1 MSGAATVGRGR
12 RRRCRTPRGQEARH
26 LADHDYVQ
34 GVLTQRLRIMTG
46 SPPERTATGGVGDRA
61 LEPDSASP
69 GRDRGLESGRRRDS
83 LGAVDAPAKQALA
96 RALTESDAELRGR
109 KLGDFVLRESIGEG
123 GFAAV
128 YRCDQPLLGRE
139 AVIKVLHQRLRESE
153 VVLQRFMRE
162 ARLASRL
169 SHPYAAHV
177 YAFGVEPED
186 GLAWIAME
194 MVHGTSLERWLRDHG
209 PLPLEMLVPFF
220 EHVAEVVQDAHDHG
234 IVHRDLKPSNVMM
247 IEYAGRVFPKL
258 LDFGIAKLVDDSA
271 GLETTVVPV
280 DVDEPMFTPFG
291 ESGRQNLTQAN
302 ATLGS
307 PPYMSPEQ
315 WCDPLSAG
323 PRSDLYSLAV
333 MAYEAL
339 TGEQPFTGA
348 TIAAIGE
355 QHCNAAVP
363 PLPDRFPAALNRVFQ
378 RALAKSAADRP
389 ATALAFA
396 SELRAAAF
404 PIHEAERSG
413 IRAAEPSEPP
423 AKRRMW
429 PFAAGGAALAVA
441 GVAVFTLMG
450 APGDDRA
457 SLLPPAAIA
466 HTAEPAPQP
475 VAAAVMSTAPVTA
488 AAATP
493 APARATVV
501 VEIESTPR
509 GAEVFRLPSET
520 KVGTTPWHKELPSEA
535 GVQIFMVKKP
545 GFADQRVEIDLG
557 TGGTRSVKLARLTHR
572 PTPTLTPTSP
582 ASPSSPASSPP
593 ASAPAPVRQ
602 KGQPADPFARTP

>member
-1 MSGAATVGRGR
+1 MH
-12 RRRCRTPRGQEARH
+12 PRGQGARPR
-26 LADHDYVQ
+26 ADHDYVQ
-34 GVLTQRLRIMTG
+34 GVTTQRLQIMTDP
-46 SPPERTATGGVGDRA
+46 PPERTATGVYEPGTRARFCVG
-61 LEPDSASP
+61 
-69 GRDRGLESGRRRDS
+69 GRDRSLESGWRRDS

-96 RALTESDAELRGR
+96 RALTETDVETDVELRGR

-123 GFAAV
+123 GFATV

-194 MVHGTSLERWLRDHG
+194 FVHGTSLEHWLREHG

-258 LDFGIAKLVDDSA
+258 LDFGIAKLVDDSP

-280 DVDEPMFTPFG
+280 DVGEPMFTPLG

-355 QHCNAAVP
+355 QHCSADVP
-363 PLPDRFPAALNRVFQ
+363 LLSERFPAALNRVFQ
-378 RALAKSAADRP
+378 RALAKAAADRP
-389 ATALAFA
+389 ASALAFA

-413 IRAAEPSEPP
+413 IRAAEPSEKP

-429 PFAAGGAALAVA
+429 PVAAGVAALAVA
-441 GVAVFTLMG
+441 GVAAFALMG
-450 APGDDRA
+450 GPGNDRA

-466 HTAEPAPQP
+466 HAAEPAPPP
-475 VAAAVMSTAPVTA
+475 VTPVMAAAPVIA
-488 AAATP
+488 AAASS

-509 GAEVFRLPSET
+509 GADVYRLPSET
-520 KVGTTPWHKELPSEA
+520 KVGATPWHEELPSEA
-535 GVQIFMVKKP
+535 GVQVFLLKKP
-545 GFADQRVEIDLG
+545 GFAEQRVEIDLR
-557 TGGTRSVKLARLTHR
+557 TGGTHTVKLARLVHR
-572 PTPTLTPTSP
+572 AGPTPTPSP
-582 ASPSSPASSPP
+582 ASPAPQAPAPAS
-593 ASAPAPVRQ
+593 APVRQ
-602 KGQPADPFARTP
+602 KGQPVDPFARTP

>member
-1 MSGAATVGRGR
+1 M
-12 RRRCRTPRGQEARH
+12 
-26 LADHDYVQ
+26 
-34 GVLTQRLRIMTG
+34 
-46 SPPERTATGGVGDRA
+46 
-61 LEPDSASP
+61 
-69 GRDRGLESGRRRDS
+69 
-83 LGAVDAPAKQALA
+83 DAPAKQSVA
-96 RALTESDAELRGR
+96 RALTESDVELRGR

-194 MVHGTSLERWLRDHG
+194 MVHGTSLEHWLREHG

-247 IEYAGRVFPKL
+247 IEYAGRIFPKL

-271 GLETTVVPV
+271 ALQTIVVPV
-280 DVDEPMFTPFG
+280 DTDEPMFTALG

-363 PLPDRFPAALNRVFQ
+363 PLPDRLPAALNRVFQ
-378 RALAKSAADRP
+378 RALAKAAADRP
-389 ATALAFA
+389 ASALAFA

-404 PIHEAERSG
+404 PSEAERSG
-413 IRAAEPSEPP
+413 IRAAELGRPP
-423 AKRRMW
+423 AKRKIW
-429 PFAAGGAALAVA
+429 PFAAGVAALAIA
-441 GVAVFTLMG
+441 GVAVYALTG
-450 APGDDRA
+450 EPRADRGP
-457 SLLPPAAIA
+457 LLPAAAIA
-466 HTAEPAPQP
+466 HAVEPASQP
-475 VAAAVMSTAPVTA
+475 VAAPVAASAVIPA
-488 AAATP
+488 AAPP
-493 APARATVV
+493 AAHVT

-509 GAEVFRLPSET
+509 GAEVFRFPSDT
-520 KVGTTPWHKELPSEA
+520 KVGATPWHAELSSEA
-535 GVQIFMVKKP
+535 GVQVFLLKKP
-545 GFADQRVEIDLG
+545 GFADQRVEIDLR
-557 TGGTRSVKLARLTHR
+557 TGGTRSVKLARLGHR
-572 PTPTLTPTSP
+572 PGPTPTASP
-582 ASPSSPASSPP
+582 ASPASP
-593 ASAPAPVRQ
+593 ASAPASPPARQ
-602 KGQPADPFARTP
+602 KGQPVDPFARTP

>member
-1 MSGAATVGRGR
+1 M
-12 RRRCRTPRGQEARH
+12 E
-26 LADHDYVQ
+26 
-34 GVLTQRLRIMTG
+34 
-46 SPPERTATGGVGDRA
+46 
-61 LEPDSASP
+61 
-69 GRDRGLESGRRRDS
+69 
-83 LGAVDAPAKQALA
+83 APAKQDLA
-96 RALTESDAELRGR
+96 RAVTETEETDGELRGR
-109 KLGDFVLRESIGEG
+109 KLGDFILRECIGYG

-139 AVIKVLHQRLRESE
+139 AVVKVLHQRLRESE

-194 MVHGTSLERWLRDHG
+194 MVHGTSLERWLREHG

-234 IVHRDLKPSNVMM
+234 IVHRDLKPSNVML
-247 IEYAGRVFPKL
+247 IEYAGKVFPKL

-271 GLETTVVPV
+271 ALETIVVAV
-280 DVDEPMFTPFG
+280 DATEPMFSALG

-323 PRSDLYSLAV
+323 PRSDLYSLGV

-339 TGEQPFTGA
+339 TGVQPFTGP

-355 QHCNAAVP
+355 QHCNAPVP
-363 PLPDRFPAALNRVFQ
+363 PLPERFPAALNRVFQ
-378 RALAKSAADRP
+378 RALAKAAADRP
-389 ATALAFA
+389 ASALAFA

-404 PIHEAERSG
+404 PIPEVAQSG
-413 IRAAEPSEPP
+413 IRAIDPRELSPRP
-423 AKRRMW
+423 RRW
-429 PFAAGGAALAVA
+429 PLAAAGVAALAVA
-441 GVAVFTLMG
+441 GVAVFTLAG
-450 APGDDRA
+450 GPEHERV

-466 HTAEPAPQP
+466 HIAEPVAQPAIAPAM
-475 VAAAVMSTAPVTA
+475 AAAPVVPAGALAAPT
-488 AAATP
+488 
-493 APARATVV
+493 RATVV

-520 KVGTTPWHKELPSEA
+520 KVGATPFHAELPSEA
-535 GVQIFMVKKP
+535 GVQVFVVKKP
-545 GFADQRVEIDLG
+545 GFADQRVEIDLRS
-557 TGGTRSVKLARLTHR
+557 GGTRSIKLQRSAHR
-572 PTPTLTPTSP
+572 ATPATSATPTT
-582 ASPSSPASSPP
+582 P
-593 ASAPAPVRQ
+593 ASAPAGSPPHPPIPARQ
-602 KGQPADPFARTP
+602 KGQPVDPFTPGAS

>member
-1 MSGAATVGRGR
+1 
-12 RRRCRTPRGQEARH
+12 
-26 LADHDYVQ
+26 
-34 GVLTQRLRIMTG
+34 
-46 SPPERTATGGVGDRA
+46 
-61 LEPDSASP
+61 
-69 GRDRGLESGRRRDS
+69 
-83 LGAVDAPAKQALA
+83 VDASGQQSLA
-96 RALTESDAELRGR
+96 RALTESDGELRGR

-194 MVHGTSLERWLRDHG
+194 MVHGTSLEHWLRKHG
-209 PLPLEMLVPFF
+209 PLSLEMLVPFF

-271 GLETTVVPV
+271 ALDATVAI
-280 DVDEPMFTPFG
+280 DADEPMFSALG

-355 QHCNAAVP
+355 QHCSAAVP
-363 PLPDRFPAALNRVFQ
+363 ALPDRFPAALNRVFQ
-378 RALAKSAADRP
+378 RGLAKSAADRP

-404 PIHEAERSG
+404 PSEAERSG
-413 IRAAEPSEPP
+413 IRTAELLRPP
-423 AKRRMW
+423 AKRKIW
-429 PFAAGGAALAVA
+429 PFAAAGAAALVVA
-441 GVAVFTLMG
+441 GVATFTLMSG
-450 APGDDRA
+450 PRDDRA
-457 SLLPPAAIA
+457 PVLPPAAIA
-466 HTAEPAPQP
+466 HIAEPPPPAAGV
-475 VAAAVMSTAPVTA
+475 VAAAPVTPA
-488 AAATP
+488 A
-493 APARATVV
+493 APARETVA

-509 GAEVFRLPSET
+509 GADVFRLPSET
-520 KVGTTPWHKELPSEA
+520 KVGATPWHEELPSEA
-535 GVQIFMVKKP
+535 GVQLYLLRKS
-545 GFADQRVEIDLG
+545 GYADQRVEIDLR
-557 TGGTRSVKLARLTHR
+557 TGGKHDIKLVKSARRS
-572 PTPTLTPTSP
+572 TPKSSAPPSP
-582 ASPSSPASSPP
+582 SPSPSPSSPVSSPP
-593 ASAPAPVRQ
+593 VPVPVRH
-602 KGQPADPFARTP
+602 KGDPVDPFARTP

>member
-1 MSGAATVGRGR
+1 
-12 RRRCRTPRGQEARH
+12 
-26 LADHDYVQ
+26 
-34 GVLTQRLRIMTG
+34 
-46 SPPERTATGGVGDRA
+46 
-61 LEPDSASP
+61 
-69 GRDRGLESGRRRDS
+69 
-83 LGAVDAPAKQALA
+83 VDAPAKQALG
-96 RALTESDAELRGR
+96 RAITESDGELRGR

-194 MVHGTSLERWLRDHG
+194 MVHGTSLEHWLREHG
-209 PLPLEMLVPFF
+209 PLSLEMLVPFF

-271 GLETTVVPV
+271 ALETTAVPI
-280 DVDEPMFTPFG
+280 DVGEQMFTPLG

-355 QHCNAAVP
+355 QHCCAAVP
-363 PLPDRFPAALNRVFQ
+363 SLPDRFPAALNRVFQ

-389 ATALAFA
+389 ASALAFA

-404 PIHEAERSG
+404 PSEAERSG
-413 IRAAEPSEPP
+413 IRAAELREPP
-423 AKRRMW
+423 TKRRVW
-429 PFAAGGAALAVA
+429 PFAAGAAALAVA
-441 GVAVFTLMG
+441 GVAGFTLMG
-450 APGDDRA
+450 DPRDDRA
-457 SLLPPAAIA
+457 PLLPSAAIA
-466 HTAEPAPQP
+466 HVAELPPPPPAASV
-475 VAAAVMSTAPVTA
+475 VAAAPITPPAAP
-488 AAATP
+488 P

-501 VEIESTPR
+501 VDIASTPR
-509 GAEVFRLPSET
+509 GAEVYRLPSET
-520 KVGTTPWHKELPSEA
+520 KVGATPWHQELPSEA
-535 GVQIFMVKKP
+535 GVQVFLLKKP
-545 GFADQRVEIDLG
+545 GFADQRVEIDLR
-557 TGGTRSVKLARLTHR
+557 TGGTHSVKLARLTHR
-572 PTPTLTPTSP
+572 PTPTSP
-582 ASPSSPASSPP
+582 ASPPPSSPASPP
-593 ASAPAPVRQ
+593 PHDPVPVRH
-602 KGQPADPFARTP
+602 KGDTVDPFAKGTP